1 MKGSNYLKLESIID
15 IMESLIEM
23 KYVDYEIIHLTIK
36 KIEKILRI
44 PEEKREKFEERNYQ
58 IEKKNY
64 YNKSQYNIEKN
75 LIENDILNSNIKKI
89 QTIHNKMIEN
99 KKI

>member
-1 MKGSNYLKLESIID
+1 MRGSNYLKLESIID

-44 PEEKREKFEERNYQ
+44 PEEKREKFE
-58 IEKKNY
+58 
-64 YNKSQYNIEKN
+64 
-75 LIENDILNSNIKKI
+75 
-89 QTIHNKMIEN
+89 
-99 KKI
+99 